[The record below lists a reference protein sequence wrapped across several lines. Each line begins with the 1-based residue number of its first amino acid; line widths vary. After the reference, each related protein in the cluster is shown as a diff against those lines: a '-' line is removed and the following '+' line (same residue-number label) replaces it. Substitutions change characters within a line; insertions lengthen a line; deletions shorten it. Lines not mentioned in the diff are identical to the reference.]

1 MLQHIRCCQE
11 AVTCVNVTPS
21 LLKLQLFTHS
31 KSYSEQGFRAR
42 IVESTSIWGIAED
55 WMGHVFLVH
64 MFKNSWQQSAKK
76 AENKLSYDLTD
87 NLMARELLATNP
99 SPFQRERRVNRGAF
113 RPPLPL
119 LGTAAVLRVERD
131 GVFFRATSPLN
142 QQHHRSVEP
151 RAALSVLRLC
161 NIAASNILRR
171 LDQ

>member
-1 MLQHIRCCQE
+1 
-11 AVTCVNVTPS
+11 
-21 LLKLQLFTHS
+21 
-31 KSYSEQGFRAR
+31 
-42 IVESTSIWGIAED
+42 
-55 WMGHVFLVH
+55 MGHVFLVH
-64 MFKNSWQQSAKK
+64 MFKNSWQKSAKK
-76 AENKLSYDLTD
+76 AESKLNYDLTD

-99 SPFQRERRVNRGAF
+99 SPFQRERRVNREAF

-161 NIAASNILRR
+161 NVAASNILRR